1 MISTWSR
8 GSPDCVMPEDLLVE
22 SCLKVRRHPWWTSR
36 AKLVLSLI
44 RQHGVQPPASVLE
57 AGCGWGVN
65 LDALEKAG
73 YQVTGCDISRRILE
87 FIDRPDRRLAEA
99 DLMQDLPTDA
109 GLFDAVLALDVIEHL
124 DDDRAALDRL
134 AKMVRPGGL
143 LIVSVPALPDLWS
156 AYDEV
161 QGHRRRYLP
170 ATLRQAFSGTILEVQ
185 KILWWG
191 AWMVPVLRA
200 TRLRANAL
208 PEEPS
213 KAYSYFL
220 RLPPWPGPL
229 LMKVAFAWE
238 HRRALT
244 GKLKIGTSL
253 FAIAVRR
260 G

>member
-8 GSPDCVMPEDLLVE
+8 GSPDSVMPENLLVE
-22 SCLKVRRHPWWTSR
+22 TWRQVRRHPWWAAR
-36 AKLVLSLI
+36 AKLVLSLL
-44 RQHGVQPPASVLE
+44 RQNGVQTPSSVLE

-73 YQVTGCDISRRILE
+73 YQVMGFDISRRILE
-87 FIDRPDRRLAEA
+87 LIDRPGRRLAEA

-124 DDDRAALDRL
+124 DDDRAALNRL
-134 AKMVRPGGL
+134 GKMVRPGGL

-156 AYDEV
+156 AHDEV

-170 ATLRQAFSGTILEVQ
+170 ATLSHAFTGTILEVR
-185 KILWWG
+185 KIIWWG

-200 TRLRANAL
+200 TRSRVKAS

-213 KAYSYFL
+213 RAYSRFL

-229 LMKVAFAWE
+229 LMTVAFALE
-238 HRRALT
+238 HRRALA
-244 GKLKIGTSL
+244 GKPKIGTSL
-253 FAIAVRR
+253 FAISVRR

>member
-1 MISTWSR
+1 MISTWSK
-8 GSPDCVMPEDLLVE
+8 GSSDCVMPEDLLVE
-22 SCLKVRRHPWWTSR
+22 SCLKVRRHPWWISR

-44 RQHGVQPPASVLE
+44 RQNGVQPPASVLE

-65 LDALEKAG
+65 LDALDKAG

-87 FIDRPDRRLAEA
+87 YIDGPGRRLAEA
-99 DLMQDLPTDA
+99 DLMQDFPPDA

-124 DDDRAALDRL
+124 DDDRAALARL

-161 QGHRRRYLP
+161 QGHRRRYLS
-170 ATLRQAFSGTILEVQ
+170 ATLRQAFGGTTLEVR
-185 KILWWG
+185 KIIWWG

-200 TRLRANAL
+200 TRLRVKAL
-208 PEEPS
+208 PEEPAE
-213 KAYSYFL
+213 AYSYFL

-229 LMKVAFAWE
+229 LMRVAFALE

-253 FAIAVRR
+253 LAISVRR